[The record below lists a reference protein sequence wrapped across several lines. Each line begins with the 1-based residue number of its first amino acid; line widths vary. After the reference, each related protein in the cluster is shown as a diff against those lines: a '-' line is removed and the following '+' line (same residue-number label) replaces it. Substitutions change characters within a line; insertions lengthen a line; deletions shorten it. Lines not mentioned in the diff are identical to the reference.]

1 MSSNFKFTPIHT
13 RFNNEQNINSFNYN
27 FNNENNQYNFSRNF
41 SKNQNSFSGINNN
54 YFSNNYINNNYMENN
69 NIYNSCYVL
78 ITGFDEHSKE
88 TLFNFIKSQGINTRD
103 LKILENEKILIK
115 FQNERYRNMFID
127 DYNKVKD
134 NFFGV
139 KIQFINE
146 NEKERLINNNASRV
160 IHNISYSNNYMSNN
174 ENMVKYPKNKSN
186 LQKFLD
192 VFFNL

>member
-1 MSSNFKFTPIHT
+1 MSFDFKFTPIHT
-13 RFNNEQNINSFNYN
+13 RFNNEQNTNYFNYN
-27 FNNENNQYNFSRNF
+27 FNNENNQFNFA
-41 SKNQNSFSGINNN
+41 KNQKSFSGINNN
-54 YFSNNYINNNYMENN
+54 YFTNNYINNNFEENN
-69 NIYNSCYVL
+69 NIYNSCYIL

-88 TLFNFIKSQGINTRD
+88 TLFNFINSNGINPRD
-103 LKILENEKILIK
+103 LKIIENEKILIK

-139 KIQFINE
+139 RIQFINE
-146 NEKERLINNNASRV
+146 NEKERIINNNASRV

>member
-1 MSSNFKFTPIHT
+1 MSFDFKFTPIRT
-13 RFNNEQNINSFNYN
+13 RFNNEQNTNSFNYN
-27 FNNENNQYNFSRNF
+27 FNNENNNNQYNFN
-41 SKNQNSFSGINNN
+41 KNQNSFSGINNN
-54 YFSNNYINNNYMENN
+54 YSTNNYINNNNYVENN
-69 NIYNSCYVL
+69 NIYNSCYIL

-88 TLFNFIKSQGINTRD
+88 TLFNFINSNGINTRD
-103 LKILENEKILIK
+103 LKIIENEKILIK

-139 KIQFINE
+139 RIQFINE

-174 ENMVKYPKNKSN
+174 ENLVKYPKNKSN

>member
-1 MSSNFKFTPIHT
+1 MSSNINFTPFHT
-13 RFNNEQNINSFNYN
+13 RFNNEQNTNSFNYN
-27 FNNENNQYNFSRNF
+27 LNNENNQYNFR
-41 SKNQNSFSGINNN
+41 KNQNSFSRINNNN

-69 NIYNSCYVL
+69 NMYNSCYIL

-88 TLFNFIKSQGINTRD
+88 TLFNFINSQGINTRD

-127 DYNKVKD
+127 DYEKVKD

-146 NEKERLINNNASRV
+146 NEKERLINNNASKV

-174 ENMVKYPKNKSN
+174 ESMVKYPKNKSN

>member
-1 MSSNFKFTPIHT
+1 MSSNINFTPFHT
-13 RFNNEQNINSFNYN
+13 RFNNEQNTNSFNYN
-27 FNNENNQYNFSRNF
+27 LNNENNQYNFR
-41 SKNQNSFSGINNN
+41 KNQNSFSRINNN
-54 YFSNNYINNNYMENN
+54 YFANNYINNNYMENN
-69 NIYNSCYVL
+69 NMYNSCYIL

-88 TLFNFIKSQGINTRD
+88 TLFNFINSQGINTRD

-127 DYNKVKD
+127 DYEKVKD

-160 IHNISYSNNYMSNN
+160 IHNISYNNNYMSNN
-174 ENMVKYPKNKSN
+174 ESMVKYPKNKSN

>member
-1 MSSNFKFTPIHT
+1 MSSNINFTPFHT
-13 RFNNEQNINSFNYN
+13 RFNNEQNTNSFNYN
-27 FNNENNQYNFSRNF
+27 LNNENNQYNFR
-41 SKNQNSFSGINNN
+41 KNQNSFSRINNN
-54 YFSNNYINNNYMENN
+54 YFANNYINNNNYMENN
-69 NIYNSCYVL
+69 NMYNSCYVL

-88 TLFNFIKSQGINTRD
+88 TLFNFISSQGINTRD
-103 LKILENEKILIK
+103 LKIIENEKILIK

-127 DYNKVKD
+127 DYEKVKD

>member
-1 MSSNFKFTPIHT
+1 MSSNINFTPFHT
-13 RFNNEQNINSFNYN
+13 RFNNEQNTNSFNYN
-27 FNNENNQYNFSRNF
+27 LNNENNQYNFR
-41 SKNQNSFSGINNN
+41 KNQNSFSRINNN
-54 YFSNNYINNNYMENN
+54 YFTNNYINNNNYMENN
-69 NIYNSCYVL
+69 NMYNSCYVL

-88 TLFNFIKSQGINTRD
+88 TLFNFINSQGINTRD
-103 LKILENEKILIK
+103 LKIIENEKILIK

-127 DYNKVKD
+127 DYEKVKD

-160 IHNISYSNNYMSNN
+160 IHNISYNNNYMSNN
-174 ENMVKYPKNKSN
+174 ESMVKYPKNKSN

>member
-1 MSSNFKFTPIHT
+1 MSSNINFTPFHT
-13 RFNNEQNINSFNYN
+13 RFNNEQNTNSFNYN
-27 FNNENNQYNFSRNF
+27 LNNENNQYNFR
-41 SKNQNSFSGINNN
+41 KNQNSFSRINNN
-54 YFSNNYINNNYMENN
+54 YLANNYINNNYMENN
-69 NIYNSCYVL
+69 NMYNSCYIL

-88 TLFNFIKSQGINTRD
+88 TLFNFINSQGINTRD

-127 DYNKVKD
+127 DYEKVKD

-139 KIQFINE
+139 KFQFINE

-174 ENMVKYPKNKSN
+174 ESMVKYPKNKSN

>member
-13 RFNNEQNINSFNYN
+13 RFNNEQIINSFNYN
-27 FNNENNQYNFSRNF
+27 FNNENNQFNFA
-41 SKNQNSFSGINNN
+41 KNQKSFSGINNK
-54 YFSNNYINNNYMENN
+54 YFTNNYINNNFEENN
-69 NIYNSCYVL
+69 NIYNSCYIL

-88 TLFNFIKSQGINTRD
+88 TLFNFINSNGINPRD
-103 LKILENEKILIK
+103 LKIIENEKILIK

-127 DYNKVKD
+127 DYNKVKA

-139 KIQFINE
+139 RIQFINE
-146 NEKERLINNNASRV
+146 NEKERIINNNASRV
-160 IHNISYSNNYMSNN
+160 IHNISYSNNYMNNN
-174 ENMVKYPKNKSN
+174 ESMIKYPKNKSK

>member
-1 MSSNFKFTPIHT
+1 MSFDFKFTPIRT
-13 RFNNEQNINSFNYN
+13 RFNNEQNTNSFNYN
-27 FNNENNQYNFSRNF
+27 FNNENNNNQYNFN
-41 SKNQNSFSGINNN
+41 KNQNSFSGINNN
-54 YFSNNYINNNYMENN
+54 YSTNNYINNNNYVENN
-69 NIYNSCYVL
+69 NIYNSCYIL

-88 TLFNFIKSQGINTRD
+88 TLFNFINSNGINPRD
-103 LKILENEKILIK
+103 LKIIENEKILIK

-139 KIQFINE
+139 RIQFINE

-174 ENMVKYPKNKSN
+174 ENLVKYPKNKSN